1 MTSHLPF
8 SILYGLYM
16 QVFHNQW
23 LIPAVCSLVLSGLFA
38 LAQGNLASGAANNND
53 AGRTT
58 LSSEVASNGWI
69 AFSQKTERG
78 DWDLV
83 VMRPD
88 GSNRRKLTDTPEY
101 NEAGV
106 RFSPD
111 GKKILYYRMRKNE
124 PVANNTYGK
133 YDLVIAGSDGQNS
146 VVYGSEFPWACW
158 GPNSDR
164 IAILTPKGIQIVDLA
179 TRKVVKQLP
188 RKGIVQ
194 QLVWSPDGKWFLGTA
209 NGLGPFWNIGRL
221 NAETGE
227 INAVSEVDRY
237 NCTPDWAPDSNH
249 VVYARGI
256 IPEKGGQAQCWIA
269 DGDGKNKQMLFAE
282 AGRHVYGACV
292 SPDGKYLLFTRSEE
306 DMGDKDSA
314 QTTMTI
320 IRRSDAPMLGDQAA
334 SLQYPNASHGPFLEL
349 GKGWEPHWINAELTS
364 KK

>member
-1 MTSHLPF
+1 MHV
-8 SILYGLYM
+8 IHY
-16 QVFHNQW
+16 QW
-23 LIPAVCSLVLSGLFA
+23 LIPAVCSFILSGIFA
-38 LAQGNLASGAANNND
+38 LAQGSAASGAANNND
-53 AGRTT
+53 AGRAS
-58 LSSEVASNGWI
+58 LSREVAGNGWL

-111 GKKILYYRMRKNE
+111 GKKILYYRMSKKE

-133 YDLVIAGSDGQNS
+133 YDLVIADSSGQNS
-146 VVYGSEFPWACW
+146 VIYGSEFPWACW

-164 IAILTPKGIQIVDLA
+164 IAFLTPKGIQIVELA

-209 NGLGPFWNIGRL
+209 NGLGAFWNIGRISV
-221 NAETGE
+221 ETGE

-237 NCTPDWAPDSNH
+237 NCTPDWAPDSKH

-256 IPEKGGQAQCWIA
+256 IPEKGGRAEFWIA

-282 AGRHVYGACV
+282 AGRHIYGACV
-292 SPDGKYLLFTRSEE
+292 SPDDKYLLFTRSEE

-334 SLQYPNASHGPFLEL
+334 SLQYPHASHGPYLEL
-349 GKGWEPHWINAELTS
+349 GKGWEPHWINAELIG